1 MTKTMLSEMEEKED
15 GLGRGGG
22 GRGGDGSGRG
32 GGRGG
37 RVRFRRLWERLKTRG
52 DEPVV
57 PTAGQRVSWFHS
69 DTEQASGINTV
80 CGMHSDH

>member
-1 MTKTMLSEMEEKED
+1 MTKTMLSEMKEKED

-32 GGRGG
+32 GGGG
-37 RVRFRRLWERLKTRG
+37 RFRRLWERLKTRG

-57 PTAGQRVSWFHS
+57 PTAGQRVSL
-69 DTEQASGINTV
+69 
-80 CGMHSDH
+80 